1 MEYNSLVLASV
12 NSFDDIVD
20 KKRGIGTS
28 IAEESCVEDNIGS
41 CDRNVTGEKPCC
53 PVTEVDD
60 RLKEVSLNGNCKEN
74 NSYCRYSILGINMK

>member
-12 NSFDDIVD
+12 NSFDDIAD
-20 KKRGIGTS
+20 KKRGIRTS

-41 CDRNVTGEKPCC
+41 CDRNEKGCC

-60 RLKEVSLNGNCKEN
+60 RLKEVSLNDDCKEN